1 MIVVLTGGTGGAK
14 LVDGLRQALPPR
26 DLTLIVNTGDD
37 LEWWGLAV
45 SPDLDS
51 ITYVL
56 AGLLSRERGWGVQDD
71 TFLCLQMMARLG
83 RPAWFQIGDR
93 DLATHLLRSQLLQA
107 GKTLSE
113 ATAEIAAR
121 FGVGARILP
130 MSDAP
135 VQTRVETPAGELSFE
150 EYFVERHFEDPVRAV
165 RFAGAA
171 DALPA
176 PGVIDA
182 ILSATAVILAP
193 SNPVTSIG
201 PILAV
206 PGIRQAL
213 RETRARVAAVSP
225 IVGGAAVSGP
235 AGALMATLGVPVSI
249 AGIAQLYEDFLDILV
264 VDRSDQPAAQA
275 LEGSSLRVHST
286 NTMMRSASDKVELAR
301 SVLSLFSREHPR
313 SQEHPPSKP
322 GGELAG
328 RSQPAAQ
335 GVEALDQ
342 AQPGRSES
350 KRGAPGTGLPMILIP
365 VKNLAHAKQRLAA
378 LLEPAARTALAQA
391 MLLDVLETLD
401 AWPNRPAIGI
411 VTSDPFAR
419 GVARRFALEVIPD
432 YDNRGE
438 TDAIEMA
445 TELCRARGVSSTL
458 VIPADIPLLTVA
470 EMEAILAAAP
480 REGSVLVPAADG
492 RGTNAAYRSP
502 AALFPLRFG
511 NDSFKPHLA
520 AARAT
525 GKPCVL
531 LSLPGIALDVDNP
544 AELQQLASA
553 PGETRSQ
560 RLARRWGFAEWPR
573 AASE

>member
-14 LVDGLRQALPPR
+14 FVDGLRQAIPPR

-45 SPDLDS
+45 APDLDS

-93 DLATHLLRSQLLQA
+93 DLATHLLRSQLLKA
-107 GKTLSE
+107 GKTLTE

-150 EYFVERHFEDPVRAV
+150 EYFVERHFQDPVRAV
-165 RFAGAA
+165 RFAGAV

-176 PGVIDA
+176 PGVVDA

-213 RETRARVAAVSP
+213 RDTRARVAAVSP

-249 AGIAQLYEDFLDILV
+249 AGIAQLYQDFLDILV
-264 VDRSDQPAAQA
+264 VDPSDRPAAEA

-286 NTMMRSASDKVELAR
+286 NTIMRSASDKVELAR
-301 SVLSLFSREHPR
+301 SVLSLFS
-313 SQEHPPSKP
+313 SEHPPSKP
-322 GGELAG
+322 GGALAG

-335 GVEALDQ
+335 DVGQAFDQ
-342 AQPGRSES
+342 ARLGRSES
-350 KRGAPGTGLPMILIP
+350 KRRAPGTGLPMILIP

-401 AWPNRPAIGI
+401 DWPNRPAIGI
-411 VTSDPFAR
+411 VTSDPFAL
-419 GVARRFALEVIPD
+419 GLARRFALEVIPD
-432 YDNRGE
+432 YENRSE

-445 TELCRARGVSSTL
+445 TELCRGRGVGSTL
-458 VIPADIPLLTVA
+458 VIPADIPLLTVL
-470 EMEAILAAAP
+470 EMEAILDAAP
-480 REGSVLVPAADG
+480 PQGSVLVPAADG

-525 GKPCVL
+525 EKPCVL

-544 AELQQLASA
+544 AELRQLASA